1 MAAGVGL
8 VLKLLQ
14 WFNRGVQFCCAGLI
28 LALNS
33 YFLAAMSN
41 HGITIPTN
49 LRAVEGIS
57 GAAVL
62 YTIIGLLLVCCLA
75 GFTLTSFIAI
85 VLDVAFVGA
94 FIYVATV
101 FRHGASSCSGSNV
114 RTVFGSGDAN
124 ENIPSPQDGGVP
136 LSKYMTICRMESAC
150 LAVAIVAIV
159 FFIVSA
165 LTELALG
172 RHRKKEK
179 RFGPSPAN
187 NYTSG
192 YGSKKRG
199 LFGFRRKDR
208 TNTDTVGDPN
218 ALPMHTSPDQVR
230 TSYNTEATH
239 VGEGSPYNK
248 YGEAGYNEHGN
259 ATIHNG
265 VHNGRYGDGTY
276 NV

>member
-1 MAAGVGL
+1 MAAGAGL
-8 VLKLLQ
+8 CLKLLQ
-14 WFNRGVQFCCAGLI
+14 WFNRGVQFCCAGLV

-41 HGITIPTN
+41 HSITIPTN

-57 GAAVL
+57 GVAVL
-62 YTIIGLLLVCCLA
+62 YTAIGLLLLCCLA

-85 VLDVAFVGA
+85 VLDIAFIGA

-101 FRHGASSCSGSNV
+101 NKDGASSCSGSNV
-114 RTVFGSGDAN
+114 NTVFGSGDAN
-124 ENIPSPQDGGVP
+124 ANIQSPKDGGVP
-136 LSKYMTICRMESAC
+136 LAKYMTICRMESAI
-150 LAVAIVAIV
+150 LAVSIVAIV

-165 LTELALG
+165 VTELALG
-172 RHRKKEK
+172 RHRKKEQ

-192 YGSKKRG
+192 YGSRKRG
-199 LFGFRRKDR
+199 LFGLRRNKRAD
-208 TNTDTVGDPN
+208 TDNLADPN

-230 TSYNTEATH
+230 TSYNTEATR
-239 VGEGSPYNK
+239 VGEGSPYAK
-248 YGEAGYNEHGN
+248 YGEAGYNEHGT
-259 ATIHNG
+259 ATHANT
-265 VHNGRYGDGTY
+265 GRYGDGTY

>member
-1 MAAGVGL
+1 MAAGAGL
-8 VLKLLQ
+8 CLKLLQ

-33 YFLAAMSN
+33 YFMAAMSN
-41 HGITIPTN
+41 HSITIPTN

-62 YTIIGLLLVCCLA
+62 YTAVGLLLLCCLA
-75 GFTLTSFIAI
+75 GFTLTSFIAM
-85 VLDVAFVGA
+85 VLDAAFLGA
-94 FIYVATV
+94 FIYIATV
-101 FRHGASSCSGSNV
+101 YKDGASSCSGSNV
-114 RTVFGSGDAN
+114 RTVFGTGDAN
-124 ENIPSPQDGGVP
+124 ADIQSSDDGGVP
-136 LSKYMTICRMESAC
+136 LAKYMTICRMQSAI
-150 LAVAIVAIV
+150 LAVSIVAIV
-159 FFIVSA
+159 FFIISA

-172 RHRKKEK
+172 RHRKKEQ

-192 YGSKKRG
+192 YGSKRRG
-199 LFGFRRKDR
+199 LFGLRRNKRADA
-208 TNTDTVGDPN
+208 DGLGDPN

-230 TSYNTEATH
+230 TSYNTEATR

-248 YGEAGYNEHGN
+248 HGEAGYNEHGT
-259 ATIHNG
+259 ATHA
-265 VHNGRYGDGTY
+265 HPGRYGDGTY

>member
-8 VLKLLQ
+8 CLKLLQ

-33 YFLAAMSN
+33 YFMAAMSN
-41 HGITIPTN
+41 HKITIPTN

-62 YTIIGLLLVCCLA
+62 YTAVGLLLLCCLA
-75 GFTLTSFIAI
+75 GLTLTSFIAI
-85 VLDVAFVGA
+85 VLDVAFLGA
-94 FIYVATV
+94 FIYIATV
-101 FRHGASSCSGSNV
+101 YKDGASSCSGSDV
-114 RTVFGSGDAN
+114 KTVFGTGDAN
-124 ENIPSPQDGGVP
+124 ADIQSPNDGGVP
-136 LSKYMTICRMESAC
+136 LAKYMTICRMQSAI

-159 FFIVSA
+159 FFIISA

-172 RHRKKEK
+172 RHRKKEQ

-192 YGSKKRG
+192 YGSKRRG
-199 LFGFRRKDR
+199 LFGLRRNKG
-208 TNTDTVGDPN
+208 TGTDGLGDPN

-230 TSYNTEATH
+230 TSYNTEATR

-248 YGEAGYNEHGN
+248 YGEAGYNEHGT
-259 ATIHNG
+259 ATHANT
-265 VHNGRYGDGTY
+265 GRYGDGTY

>member
-1 MAAGVGL
+1 MAAGAGL
-8 VLKLLQ
+8 CLKLLQ

-33 YFLAAMSN
+33 YFMAAMSN
-41 HGITIPTN
+41 HKITIPTN

-62 YTIIGLLLVCCLA
+62 YTAVGLLLLCCLA

-85 VLDVAFVGA
+85 VLDVAFLGA
-94 FIYVATV
+94 FIYIATV
-101 FRHGASSCSGSNV
+101 YKDGASSCSGSDV
-114 RTVFGSGDAN
+114 RTVFGTGDAN
-124 ENIPSPQDGGVP
+124 ADIQSPNDGGVP
-136 LSKYMTICRMESAC
+136 LAKYMTICRMQSAI

-159 FFIVSA
+159 FFIISA

-172 RHRKKEK
+172 RHRKKEQ

-192 YGSKKRG
+192 YGSRPKRG
-199 LFGFRRKDR
+199 LFGLRRNKRAD
-208 TNTDTVGDPN
+208 TDNLADPN

-230 TSYNTEATH
+230 TSYNTEATR

-248 YGEAGYNEHGN
+248 YGEAGYNEHGMP
-259 ATIHNG
+259 ATHANT
-265 VHNGRYGDGTY
+265 GRYGDGTY

>member
-8 VLKLLQ
+8 CLKLLQ
-14 WFNRGVQFCCAGLI
+14 WFNRGVQFCCAGLV

-41 HGITIPTN
+41 HKITIPTN

-57 GAAVL
+57 GVAIL
-62 YTIIGLLLVCCLA
+62 YTALGLLLLCCLA
-75 GFTLTSFIAI
+75 GFTLTSFVAI

-101 FRHGASSCSGSNV
+101 YKDGATSCSGSDV
-114 RTVFGSGDAN
+114 KTVFGSGDAN
-124 ENIPSPQDGGVP
+124 ADISSPNDGGVP
-136 LSKYMTICRMESAC
+136 LAKYMTICRMQSAM
-150 LAVAIVAIV
+150 LAVSIVAIV
-159 FFIVSA
+159 FFIISA

-172 RHRKKEK
+172 RHRKKEQ

-192 YGSKKRG
+192 YGAGPKRG
-199 LFGFRRKDR
+199 LFGLRNKKRAD
-208 TNTDTVGDPN
+208 TDGLGDPN

-230 TSYNTEATH
+230 TSYNTEATR
-239 VGEGSPYNK
+239 VGETSPYNK
-248 YGEAGYNEHGN
+248 YGEAGYNEHGTVTHGN
-259 ATIHNG
+259 T
-265 VHNGRYGDGTY
+265 GRYGDGTY

>member
-8 VLKLLQ
+8 CLKLLQ

-33 YFLAAMSN
+33 YFMAAMSN
-41 HGITIPTN
+41 HKITIPTN

-57 GAAVL
+57 GAAIL
-62 YTIIGLLLVCCLA
+62 YTVVGLLLLCCLA
-75 GFTLTSFIAI
+75 GLTLTSFIAI
-85 VLDVAFVGA
+85 VLDIAFLGA
-94 FIYVATV
+94 FIYIATV
-101 FRHGASSCSGSNV
+101 YKDGASSCSGSDV
-114 RTVFGSGDAN
+114 KTVFGTGDAN
-124 ENIPSPQDGGVP
+124 ADIQSPNDGGVP
-136 LSKYMTICRMESAC
+136 LAKYMTICRMQSAI

-159 FFIVSA
+159 FFIISA

-172 RHRKKEK
+172 RHRKKEQ

-192 YGSKKRG
+192 YGSKRRG
-199 LFGFRRKDR
+199 LFGLRRNKG
-208 TNTDTVGDPN
+208 TGNDTLGDPN

-230 TSYNTEATH
+230 TSYNTEATR

-248 YGEAGYNEHGN
+248 YGEAGYNEHGTVTQ
-259 ATIHNG
+259 AHQP
-265 VHNGRYGDGTY
+265 GRYGDGTY